1 MINFANISFNQKE
14 NKNIEEREKENKK
27 KDLKI
32 WLRILRSS
40 KIKRFVFD

>member
-1 MINFANISFNQKE
+1 MINFANISLNQKE

-32 WLRILRSS
+32 W
-40 KIKRFVFD
+40 

>member
-1 MINFANISFNQKE
+1 MINFANTSLNQKE

-40 KIKRFVFD
+40 

>member
-1 MINFANISFNQKE
+1 MINFANTSLNQKE
-14 NKNIEEREKENKK
+14 KKNIEEREKENKK

-40 KIKRFVFD
+40 

>member
-1 MINFANISFNQKE
+1 MINFANISLNQKE

-40 KIKRFVFD
+40 